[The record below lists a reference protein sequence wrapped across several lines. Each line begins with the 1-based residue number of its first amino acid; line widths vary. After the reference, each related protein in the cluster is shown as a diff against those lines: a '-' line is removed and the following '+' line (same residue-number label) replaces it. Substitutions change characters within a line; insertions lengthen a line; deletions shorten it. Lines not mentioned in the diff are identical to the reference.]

1 VPKPWSQ
8 DGPPRFLEI
17 CMTTKITVNE
27 KVYDSVDAM
36 PPDVRAV
43 YEQAMHAASETGP
56 SVKHSEIKVMFQRGG
71 SPPRFRTR
79 PGPGSADETSSIPLA
94 LVEPGSTPQR
104 FQDEAPQPIEPAA
117 VDVRLQV
124 ALVVLIG
131 LAIGL
136 AFWYWSAR

>member
-1 VPKPWSQ
+1 
-8 DGPPRFLEI
+8 
-17 CMTTKITVNE
+17 
-27 KVYDSVDAM
+27 
-36 PPDVRAV
+36 
-43 YEQAMHAASETGP
+43 
-56 SVKHSEIKVMFQRGG
+56 
-71 SPPRFRTR
+71 
-79 PGPGSADETSSIPLA
+79 
-94 LVEPGSTPQR
+94 VEPGSTPQR